1 MKCENIFIILRQTL
15 IILKMKRLFTILF
28 ALAMTMTISAQESN
42 NKIMLPSWINELKL
56 SGYGI
61 VQYQASTQKD
71 AKSNTFQL
79 RIGRLALDGR
89 IANDFYWK
97 AQIQFNGNT
106 STLGT
111 SPRLVDL
118 FAEWQRYDF
127 FKVKAGQFKRPFTFE
142 NPMHPIDQGFMGYSQ
157 NVNALAGFSDRAGA
171 HASNGR
177 DIGLQIQG
185 DLLRYDARYLVH
197 YQMGVFNG
205 QGINTSDVDQQKD
218 LIGGLWVMPI
228 EGLRIGAFGWI
239 GSYARKGSWVENEG
253 TPDEVTYNNKVR
265 RLQQRRYAFSAE
277 YKANDWTI
285 RSEYIHST
293 GKAFAKTGV
302 TKDNDAS
309 LNEAIGDKADGVYAL
324 AIAPVIKKKLYAK
337 ARYDMYRPNAEW
349 NMCKTQYEVGA
360 NWLIHKNLQI
370 NAEYAFVNNRA
381 LNKHNY
387 NIFDVE
393 LAFRF

>member
-1 MKCENIFIILRQTL
+1 
-15 IILKMKRLFTILF
+15 MKRLFTILF

>member
-15 IILKMKRLFTILF
+15 IILKMKRLFTIFF